1 MQVKINGQQQTVD
14 NNISVSN
21 LLKILNYTDSQ
32 SIAVAINLEFIQ
44 RSNYSSVLIKEQDDI
59 EIVTPMQGG

>member
-44 RSNYSSVLIKEQDDI
+44 RSNYSSVLIKDQDDI

>member
-21 LLKILNYTDSQ
+21 LLKLLNYTDSQ

-44 RSNYSSVLIKEQDDI
+44 RSNYASVLIKEQDDI

>member
-21 LLKILNYTDSQ
+21 LLKLLNYTDSQ
-32 SIAVAINLEFIQ
+32 SIAVAINLEFIS
-44 RSNYSSVLIKEQDDI
+44 RSNYASVLIKDKDDI